1 MKQLT
6 KVMLRMQ
13 KNNTCRKSCEAHGF
27 FVCRSGAIQ
36 IKRKIILIFSIVVIL
51 LTSVFSFALADDK
64 AGDKTVKPKVE
75 KVGGVELEISR
86 FPLQHYQAHN
96 EAEDGFIKGAIVSIS
111 NSMLGMTQIIVLVVD
126 KAMELFM
133 SAEPIDNFSDAITSV
148 SKDIYNVLKKSFGE
162 IIFVFM
168 IGFVVYLFLIR
179 GSFKE
184 GMRRFV
190 LFFVV
195 MIVAGLWVNKAG
207 YWIESLNALSI
218 EGQGKLVTVGNK
230 LVGAFSDKSDSNLK
244 MDDVKKGKE
253 LEGTTAVLRNFY
265 FDAALKNPYLV
276 TNYGTPDEGK
286 ILKKGDG
293 EGGLDRIDTLLSFKL
308 TSEGQSAK
316 KKFINDK
323 EVKKYKN
330 QSIAEGSIY
339 AQLGYSFI
347 GFIAAISLGM
357 PFFLIAFLNFLI
369 QLIVLA
375 IAFFLPFAFI
385 LSYVPQFAYS
395 GFVSLGRMFALFVM
409 KALLTLVLIFVYA
422 ICVIVNKT
430 IPPTNLGMYFLNV
443 AAMAFVLIVAFVK
456 RDKIINFVTAGKVQ
470 SVDANLLENTRKQV
484 VQPSFDG
491 MKKVG
496 NSFSEWKNK
505 RDAAKAAEEQPLGDK
520 RSAPHQSTDGN
531 SKSKFDRTSQNNPL
545 KSDVSPKKEVE
556 RGRQL
561 EGSNVDSKAD
571 DYKPPLYVA
580 DGEDIER
587 TDQKETGASASNQL
601 PKVDIERSEQ
611 ATKDQLAEESNNKTN
626 VSNQLP
632 KVDIER
638 GEQATKDQ
646 LAEES
651 KNMSNVSSP
660 MSKVDVERSEQAAKD
675 QLAEEGNN
683 NSSASSK
690 IPMMDAERSDQIKH
704 FAEEEKTNSPKG
716 STSVPK
722 VDVERSDQGF
732 NEKTLTEASVS
743 NQKPLSPNDS
753 VPRNE
758 QTQPKEKVSAPVP
771 KTENETVKTS
781 DTQPKTKR
789 VIQQQPKHVKI
800 ELDQIESR
808 QSKSDRGGSGS

>member
-1 MKQLT
+1 MKKRNLIIT
-6 KVMLRMQ
+6 FLALVMLVS
-13 KNNTCRKSCEAHGF
+13 T
-27 FVCRSGAIQ
+27 
-36 IKRKIILIFSIVVIL
+36 
-51 LTSVFSFALADDK
+51 LTVTFANDK
-64 AGDKTVKPKVE
+64 DGDKTVKPKVE

-126 KAMELFM
+126 KAMDLFM
-133 SAEPIDNFSDAITSV
+133 SAEPIDNFSDAITNV
-148 SKDIYNVLKKSFGE
+148 SKQMYNVLKKSFGE
-162 IIFVFM
+162 ILFVFM
-168 IGFVVYLFLIR
+168 VGFVVYLFFIK

-184 GMRRFV
+184 GMRRFA

-195 MIVAGLWVNKAG
+195 MVVSALWVNKAG

-218 EGQGKLVTVGNK
+218 EGQGKLITVGNK
-230 LVGAFSDKSDSNLK
+230 LVGAFSDKSDSTLK

-276 TNYGTPDEGK
+276 TNYGTPNEGK

-323 EVKKYKN
+323 EVKEYKN

-347 GFIAAISLGM
+347 GFMAAISLGM

-422 ICVIVNKT
+422 VCVIVNKT

-443 AAMAFVLIVAFVK
+443 AAMAFVLIVAFWK
-456 RDKIINFVTAGKVQ
+456 RDKIIKFVTAGKVQ
-470 SVDANLLENTRKQV
+470 SLDANLLENTRKSV
-484 VQPSFDG
+484 VQPSWEG
-491 MKKVG
+491 VNKVG
-496 NSFSEWKNK
+496 SSIGEWKK
-505 RDAAKAAEEQPLGDK
+505 KHDAKKAAEERKKAEEEQQYSAER
-520 RSAPHQSTDGN
+520 RSAPQNQSTTGN
-531 SKSKFDRTSQNNPL
+531 SKFDRTSQNNSL
-545 KSDVSPKKEVE
+545 KNDESAKKEIE

-561 EGSNVDSKAD
+561 DGSNVDTKAD
-571 DYKPPLYVA
+571 DYKPPLYVT
-580 DGEDIER
+580 DGEDVER
-587 TDQKETGASASNQL
+587 TDQKETSASASNQL

-611 ATKDQLAEESNNKTN
+611 ATKDQLAEESNN
-626 VSNQLP
+626 
-632 KVDIER
+632 
-638 GEQATKDQ
+638 
-646 LAEES
+646 
-651 KNMSNVSSP
+651 MSNTSNP
-660 MSKVDVERSEQAAKD
+660 MSKVDVERSEQATKD
-675 QLAEEGNN
+675 QLAEESNNVSNASNPTPEVDVERSEQATKDQLAEESNN
-683 NSSASSK
+683 NSRASSK
-690 IPMMDAERSDQIKH
+690 IPIVDAERSDQGI
-704 FAEEEKTNSPKG
+704 
-716 STSVPK
+716 
-722 VDVERSDQGF
+722 
-732 NEKTLTEASVS
+732 NEKTLTEENVS
-743 NQKPLSPNDS
+743 DQKPLNT
-753 VPRNE
+753 VPYANVARKDQVSNE
-758 QTQPKEKVSAPVP
+758 HIHSEEKVNTPVP
-771 KTENETVKTS
+771 KSGNETVKES
-781 DTQPKTKR
+781 GAQPKTKR
-789 VIQQQPKHVKI
+789 VIQQKHVKI

-808 QSKSDRGGSGS
+808 QQSKSDRGNRT

>member
-1 MKQLT
+1 MKKHLII
-6 KVMLRMQ
+6 V
-13 KNNTCRKSCEAHGF
+13 S
-27 FVCRSGAIQ
+27 
-36 IKRKIILIFSIVVIL
+36 IILLILISIMAVA
-51 LTSVFSFALADDK
+51 SAEDK
-64 AGDKTVKPKVE
+64 DGDKTVQPKVE

-86 FPLQHYQAHN
+86 FPLEHYQAHN
-96 EAEDGFIKGAIVSIS
+96 QAEDGMIKGTIVSLS
-111 NSMLGMTQIIVLVVD
+111 NVMLGTTQIIVLVVD
-126 KAMELFM
+126 KAMDLFM
-133 SAEPIDNFSDAITSV
+133 SAEPIEGFSDAVTDV
-148 SKDIYNVLKKSFGE
+148 SKKMYSVLKNSFGE

-190 LFFVV
+190 LFFMV
-195 MIVAGLWVNKAG
+195 MIVAGLWVGKAG

-218 EGQGKLVTVGNK
+218 EAQGKLITVGNK
-230 LVGAFSDKSDSNLK
+230 LTDSFSSKGDTSLT
-244 MDDVKKGKE
+244 MDDVKKGQE
-253 LEGTTAVLRNFY
+253 LKGTTAVLRNFY
-265 FDAALKNPYLV
+265 FNAALKNPYLV
-276 TNYGTPDEGK
+276 TNYGTPNEK
-286 ILKKGDG
+286 TILKKGDG
-293 EGGLDRIDTLLSFKL
+293 KGGLDRIDTLLSFKL
-308 TSEGQSAK
+308 TSEGRSAK
-316 KKFINDK
+316 KEFINGK
-323 EVKKYKN
+323 EVKEYKN

-347 GFIAAISLGM
+347 GMLAAISLGV
-357 PFFLIAFLNFLI
+357 PFFLIPFLNFLI
-369 QLIVLA
+369 QIIVLA

-395 GFVSLGRMFALFVM
+395 GFVSLGRMFALFIM
-409 KALLTLVLIFVYA
+409 KAMLTLVLVFVYA
-422 ICVIVNKT
+422 VCVIVNKT

-443 AAMAFVLIVAFVK
+443 AALSAILIFAFLK

-484 VQPSFDG
+484 VQPSFDS

-496 NSFSEWKNK
+496 NGFSEWKKK
-505 RDAAKAAEEQPLGDK
+505 RDAKKAAEEKKKAAEEEQYLADRRRVPQNQPN
-520 RSAPHQSTDGN
+520 DGN
-531 SKSKFDRTSQNNPL
+531 SKFNRTSQNNTP
-545 KSDVSPKKEVE
+545 KNDVFSKNEIE

-580 DGEDIER
+580 DGEDVER

-638 GEQATKDQ
+638 GEQVTKDQ

-651 KNMSNVSSP
+651 NNMSNVSSP

-690 IPMMDAERSDQIKH
+690 IPMMDAERSDQIKEH
-704 FAEEEKTNSPKG
+704 IAEEEKTSSPKG

-722 VDVERSDQGF
+722 VDVERSDQGVS
-732 NEKTLTEASVS
+732 EKTLTEESIS
-743 NQKPLSPNDS
+743 NQK
-753 VPRNE
+753 
-758 QTQPKEKVSAPVP
+758 EKGSAPVP

-781 DTQPKTKR
+781 DTRPKTKR

-808 QSKSDRGGSGS
+808 QSKNGQGDRS

>member
-1 MKQLT
+1 MKKHLII
-6 KVMLRMQ
+6 V
-13 KNNTCRKSCEAHGF
+13 S
-27 FVCRSGAIQ
+27 
-36 IKRKIILIFSIVVIL
+36 IILLILISIMAVA
-51 LTSVFSFALADDK
+51 SAEDK
-64 AGDKTVKPKVE
+64 DGDKTVQPKVE

-86 FPLQHYQAHN
+86 FPLEHYQAHN
-96 EAEDGFIKGAIVSIS
+96 QAEDGMIKGAIVSLS
-111 NSMLGMTQIIVLVVD
+111 NVMLGTTQIIVLVVD
-126 KAMELFM
+126 KAMDLFM
-133 SAEPIDNFSDAITSV
+133 SAEPIEGFSDAVTDV
-148 SKDIYNVLKKSFGE
+148 SKKMYSVLKNSFGE

-190 LFFVV
+190 LFFMV
-195 MIVAGLWVNKAG
+195 MIVAGLWVGKAG

-218 EGQGKLVTVGNK
+218 EAQGKLITVGNK
-230 LVGAFSDKSDSNLK
+230 LTDSFSSKGDSSLT
-244 MDDVKKGKE
+244 MDDVKKGQE
-253 LEGTTAVLRNFY
+253 LKGTTAVLRNFY
-265 FDAALKNPYLV
+265 FNAALKNPYLV
-276 TNYGTPDEGK
+276 TNYGTPNEK
-286 ILKKGDG
+286 TILKKGDG
-293 EGGLDRIDTLLSFKL
+293 KGGLDRIDTLLSFKL
-308 TSEGQSAK
+308 TSEGRSAK
-316 KKFINDK
+316 KEFINDK
-323 EVKKYKN
+323 EVKEYKN

-347 GFIAAISLGM
+347 GMLAAISLGV
-357 PFFLIAFLNFLI
+357 PFFLIPFLNFLI
-369 QLIVLA
+369 QIIVLA

-395 GFVSLGRMFALFVM
+395 GFVSLGRMFALFIM
-409 KALLTLVLIFVYA
+409 KAMLTLVLVFVYA
-422 ICVIVNKT
+422 VCVIVNKT

-443 AAMAFVLIVAFVK
+443 AALSAILIFAFLK

-470 SVDANLLENTRKQV
+470 SVDANLLENTRKAV
-484 VQPSFDG
+484 VQPSWEG
-491 MKKVG
+491 AKKVG
-496 NSFSEWKNK
+496 SGISEWKKK
-505 RDAAKAAEEQPLGDK
+505 RDAKKAAEEKKKAEEEQQYLAER
-520 RSAPHQSTDGN
+520 RSAPQNQSTTGN
-531 SKSKFDRTSQNNPL
+531 SKFDRTSQNNSL
-545 KSDVSPKKEVE
+545 KNDASAKKEIE

-561 EGSNVDSKAD
+561 DGSSIDSKAD
-571 DYKPPLYVA
+571 DYKPPLYVT
-580 DGEDIER
+580 DGEDVER

-651 KNMSNVSSP
+651 NNMSNVSNP
-660 MSKVDVERSEQAAKD
+660 MSKVDVERSDQAAKD

-690 IPMMDAERSDQIKH
+690 IPMVDAERSDQIKEH
-704 FAEEEKTNSPKG
+704 IAEEEKTNSPKA

-732 NEKTLTEASVS
+732 NEKTLTNVS
-743 NQKPLSPNDS
+743 NQKPLNAVPN
-753 VPRNE
+753 VARNE
-758 QTQPKEKVSAPVP
+758 QIKVSSSVP

-789 VIQQQPKHVKI
+789 VIQQPKHVKI

-808 QSKSDRGGSGS
+808 QSKSDRGNRT

>member
-1 MKQLT
+1 M
-6 KVMLRMQ
+6 
-13 KNNTCRKSCEAHGF
+13 
-27 FVCRSGAIQ
+27 
-36 IKRKIILIFSIVVIL
+36 LIFSIVVIL
-51 LTSVFSFALADDK
+51 LTSVFSFALADNK
-64 AGDKTVKPKVE
+64 EGDKTVKPKVE

-111 NSMLGMTQIIVLVVD
+111 NSMLGMTQIVVVVVD
-126 KAMELFM
+126 KAMDLFM

-148 SKDIYNVLKKSFGE
+148 SKEMYNVLKKSFGE

-218 EGQGKLVTVGNK
+218 EGQGKLITVGNK

-265 FDAALKNPYLV
+265 FDAALKSPYLV
-276 TNYGTPDEGK
+276 TNYGTPNEEK

-293 EGGLDRIDTLLSFKL
+293 EGGLNRIDTLLSFKL

-323 EVKKYKN
+323 EVKEYKN

-347 GFIAAISLGM
+347 GFMAAISLGV
-357 PFFLIAFLNFLI
+357 PFFLIPFLNFLI

-422 ICVIVNKT
+422 VCVIVDKT

-496 NSFSEWKNK
+496 NGFSEWKKK
-505 RDAAKAAEEQPLGDK
+505 RDAKKAAEEK
-520 RSAPHQSTDGN
+520 KAEEERNIAERRSSPQNQLTAGS
-531 SKSKFDRTSQNNPL
+531 SKFDRTSQNSNH
-545 KSDVSPKKEVE
+545 KNDTAKKEIE

-561 EGSNVDSKAD
+561 DGSSVDTKAD
-571 DYKPPLYVA
+571 DYKPPLYMA
-580 DGEDIER
+580 DGEDVER

-611 ATKDQLAEESNNKTN
+611 ATKDQLAEESSNETN

-638 GEQATKDQ
+638 SEQATKDQ
-646 LAEES
+646 LTEES
-651 KNMSNVSSP
+651 NNMSNVSNP
-660 MSKVDVERSEQAAKD
+660 MSKVDVERSEQATKD

-683 NSSASSK
+683 HSSASTK
-690 IPMMDAERSDQIKH
+690 IPMVDAERSDQIKEH
-704 FAEEEKTNSPKG
+704 IAEEEKTNSSKA
-716 STSVPK
+716 STSVHE
-722 VDVERSDQGF
+722 VDVERSDQGGS
-732 NEKTLTEASVS
+732 EKTLTEESIS
-743 NQKPLSPNDS
+743 NQKPVSP
-753 VPRNE
+753 VPNANVARNE
-758 QTQPKEKVSAPVP
+758 QTQPKERVSTPVP

>member
-1 MKQLT
+1 
-6 KVMLRMQ
+6 ML
-13 KNNTCRKSCEAHGF
+13 
-27 FVCRSGAIQ
+27 
-36 IKRKIILIFSIVVIL
+36 LIFSIVVIL

-64 AGDKTVKPKVE
+64 EGDKTVKPKVE

-86 FPLQHYQAHN
+86 FPLQHYQAQN
-96 EAEDGFIKGAIVSIS
+96 EAETGIIKGNILALS
-111 NSMLGMTQIIVLVVD
+111 NVMLSFTQTTVMIVD
-126 KAMELFM
+126 KALDLFM
-133 SAEPIDNFSDAITSV
+133 SAELIDNFSDAITSV
-148 SKDIYNVLKKSFGE
+148 SKETYNVLKKSFGE

-168 IGFVVYLFLIR
+168 IGFVVYLFLVR

-195 MIVAGLWVNKAG
+195 MIVAGLWVSKAG

-218 EGQGKLVTVGNK
+218 EGQGKLITVGNK
-230 LVGAFSDKSDSNLK
+230 IVKSFSSKSDSSLSVE
-244 MDDVKKGKE
+244 DVKKGKE

-265 FDAALKNPYLV
+265 FDAAMKNPYLV
-276 TNYGTPDEGK
+276 TNYGTPNEK
-286 ILKKGDG
+286 TILKKGDG
-293 EGGLDRIDTLLSFKL
+293 EGGLDRIDTLLSFRL
-308 TSEGQSAK
+308 TSDGQRAK
-316 KKFINDK
+316 KEFINKK
-323 EVKKYKN
+323 EIKEYKN
-330 QSIAEGSIY
+330 QSIAEGNIF

-347 GFIAAISLGM
+347 GMLAAISLGI

-369 QLIVLA
+369 QIIVLA

-409 KALLTLVLIFVYA
+409 KALLTLVLIFVYV
-422 ICVIVNKT
+422 ICVITTKT

-443 AAMAFVLIVAFVK
+443 VVMSAILIISFLK

-470 SVDANLLENTRKQV
+470 SVDANLLENTRRHV

-496 NSFSEWKNK
+496 NSISEWKKK

-561 EGSNVDSKAD
+561 DGSNVDTKAD
-571 DYKPPLYVA
+571 DYKPPLYTV
-580 DGEDIER
+580 DREDVER
-587 TDQKETGASASNQL
+587 MDQMETGARASNQL
-601 PKVDIERSEQ
+601 PKVDVERSEQ
-611 ATKDQLAEESNNKTN
+611 TKADLESEGRKSSPTS
-626 VSNQLP
+626 SNYLP
-632 KVDIER
+632 KVDIDR
-638 GEQATKDQ
+638 NDQ
-646 LAEES
+646 LTKENLEAES
-651 KNMSNVSSP
+651 K
-660 MSKVDVERSEQAAKD
+660 
-675 QLAEEGNN
+675 GNN
-683 NSSASSK
+683 NTKPVSS
-690 IPMMDAERSDQIKH
+690 IPRMDAERSDQIKEH
-704 FAEEEKTNSPKG
+704 IAEEKTNNSKA

-732 NEKTLTEASVS
+732 NEKTLAEGNVS
-743 NQKPLSPNDS
+743 NQKPLNTVANVGVERNDQVS
-753 VPRNE
+753 SEQIQPDRNRS
-758 QTQPKEKVSAPVP
+758 TPKTSTTVP
-771 KTENETVKTS
+771 KSDTETVKTS
-781 DTQPKTKR
+781 NATSNKQPKTKR

-800 ELDQIESR
+800 ELEEIESR
-808 QSKSDRGGSGS
+808 QSKSDRGNRT

>member
-1 MKQLT
+1 MKKHLII
-6 KVMLRMQ
+6 V
-13 KNNTCRKSCEAHGF
+13 S
-27 FVCRSGAIQ
+27 
-36 IKRKIILIFSIVVIL
+36 IILLILISIMAVA
-51 LTSVFSFALADDK
+51 SAEDK
-64 AGDKTVKPKVE
+64 DGDKTVQPKVE

-86 FPLQHYQAHN
+86 FPLEHYQAHN
-96 EAEDGFIKGAIVSIS
+96 EAEDGMIKGAIVSIS

-126 KAMELFM
+126 KAMDLFM
-133 SAEPIDNFSDAITSV
+133 SAEPIDNFSDAITNV
-148 SKDIYNVLKKSFGE
+148 SKQMYNVLKKSFGE
-162 IIFVFM
+162 ILFVFM
-168 IGFVVYLFLIR
+168 VGFVVYLFFIK

-184 GMRRFV
+184 GMRRFA

-195 MIVAGLWVNKAG
+195 MVVSALWVNKAG

-218 EGQGKLVTVGNK
+218 EGQGKLITVGNK
-230 LVGAFSDKSDSNLK
+230 LVGAFSDKSDSTLK

-496 NSFSEWKNK
+496 NSFSEWKKK
-505 RDAAKAAEEQPLGDK
+505 RDAKKAAEEKKKAAEEEQYLAD
-520 RSAPHQSTDGN
+520 RRRAPQNQSNDGN
-531 SKSKFDRTSQNNPL
+531 SKFDRTSQNNPP
-545 KSDVSPKKEVE
+545 KNHVSSKNEIE

-561 EGSNVDSKAD
+561 EGSNIDSKAD
-571 DYKPPLYVA
+571 DYKPPLYVT
-580 DGEDIER
+580 DGEDVER

-611 ATKDQLAEESNNKTN
+611 ATKDQLKEEGGSNAN
-626 VSNQLP
+626 
-632 KVDIER
+632 
-638 GEQATKDQ
+638 A
-646 LAEES
+646 
-651 KNMSNVSSP
+651 SSP
-660 MSKVDVERSEQAAKD
+660 MPKVVDVERNEQDAKD

-683 NSSASSK
+683 NSSASTK
-690 IPMMDAERSDQIKH
+690 IPMVDAERSDQIKEH
-704 FAEEEKTNSPKG
+704 IAEEEKTNSSKA
-716 STSVPK
+716 STSVHE
-722 VDVERSDQGF
+722 VDVERSDQGAS
-732 NEKTLTEASVS
+732 EKTLTEESIS
-743 NQKPLSPNDS
+743 NQKPVSP
-753 VPRNE
+753 VPNANVARNE
-758 QTQPKEKVSAPVP
+758 QTQPKERVSTPVP

>member
-1 MKQLT
+1 M
-6 KVMLRMQ
+6 
-13 KNNTCRKSCEAHGF
+13 
-27 FVCRSGAIQ
+27 
-36 IKRKIILIFSIVVIL
+36 KRKIILIFSIVVIL

-64 AGDKTVKPKVE
+64 EGDKTVKPKVE

-86 FPLQHYQAHN
+86 FPLEHYQAHN
-96 EAEDGFIKGAIVSIS
+96 EAEDGMIKGAIVSIS

-126 KAMELFM
+126 KAMDLFM
-133 SAEPIDNFSDAITSV
+133 SAEPIENFSDAITNV
-148 SKDIYNVLKKSFGE
+148 SKQMYNVLKKSFGE
-162 IIFVFM
+162 ILFVFM
-168 IGFVVYLFLIR
+168 VGFVVYLFFIK

-184 GMRRFV
+184 GMRRFA

-195 MIVAGLWVNKAG
+195 MVVSALWVNKAG

-218 EGQGKLVTVGNK
+218 EGQGKLITVGNK
-230 LVGAFSDKSDSNLK
+230 LVDAFSDKSDSTLK

-316 KKFINDK
+316 KKFIKDK

-496 NSFSEWKNK
+496 NSFSEWKKK
-505 RDAAKAAEEQPLGDK
+505 RDAKKAAEEQSLGDK
-520 RSAPHQSTDGN
+520 RSAPHNQSVGD
-531 SKSKFDRTSQNNPL
+531 SKIDRTSQNNPI
-545 KSDVSPKKEVE
+545 KGDAAAKKEVE
-556 RGRQL
+556 RKRQL
-561 EGSNVDSKAD
+561 A
-571 DYKPPLYVA
+571 
-580 DGEDIER
+580 
-587 TDQKETGASASNQL
+587 ASNQL
-601 PKVDIERSEQ
+601 AEENKDNTDASNVMPKVDVERSEQ
-611 ATKDQLAEESNNKTN
+611 LAKDQLKKEGDSNTSASN
-626 VSNQLP
+626 VMP
-632 KVDIER
+632 KVDVER
-638 GEQATKDQ
+638 SEQLAKDQ
-646 LAEES
+646 LKEEGGS
-651 KNMSNVSSP
+651 NTSASNVMPKVDVERSEQFAKDQLKEEGGSNTSASNVMPKVDVERSEQHAKDQLKEEDGSNANASSP
-660 MSKVDVERSEQAAKD
+660 MPKVADVERSEQAAKD

-683 NSSASSK
+683 NSSASTK
-690 IPMMDAERSDQIKH
+690 IPIVDAERSDQGI
-704 FAEEEKTNSPKG
+704 S
-716 STSVPK
+716 
-722 VDVERSDQGF
+722 
-732 NEKTLTEASVS
+732 EKTLTEENISNQNSVS
-743 NQKPLSPNDS
+743 S
-753 VPRNE
+753 VPNSNVARNE

-808 QSKSDRGGSGS
+808 QSKNGQGDRS

>member
-1 MKQLT
+1 MK
-6 KVMLRMQ
+6 
-13 KNNTCRKSCEAHGF
+13 HGF
-27 FVCRSGAIQ
+27 FVYRSGAIQ
-36 IKRKIILIFSIVVIL
+36 IKRKIILVFSIVVIL

-64 AGDKTVKPKVE
+64 EGDKTVKPKVE

-96 EAEDGFIKGAIVSIS
+96 QAEDGFIKGGIVSIS

-126 KAMELFM
+126 KAMDLFM

-148 SKDIYNVLKKSFGE
+148 SKEMYNVLKKSFGE

-168 IGFVVYLFLIR
+168 IGFVVYLFFIR

-218 EGQGKLVTVGNK
+218 EGQGKLITVGNK
-230 LVGAFSDKSDSNLK
+230 LVGAFSDKSDSTLK

-265 FDAALKNPYLV
+265 FDAALKSPYLV
-276 TNYGTPDEGK
+276 TNYGTPNEK
-286 ILKKGDG
+286 TILKKGDG

-308 TSEGQSAK
+308 TSQGQSAK

-323 EVKKYKN
+323 EVNEYKN

-347 GFIAAISLGM
+347 GFMAAVSLGV
-357 PFFLIAFLNFLI
+357 PFFLIPFLNFLI

-470 SVDANLLENTRKQV
+470 SVDANLLENTRKAV
-484 VQPSFDG
+484 VQPSWEG
-491 MKKVG
+491 AKKVG
-496 NSFSEWKNK
+496 SGISEWKKK
-505 RDAAKAAEEQPLGDK
+505 RDAKKAAEEKKAEEERYLAER
-520 RSAPHQSTDGN
+520 RSAPQNQSATGN
-531 SKSKFDRTSQNNPL
+531 SKFDRTSQNNPL
-545 KSDVSPKKEVE
+545 KKDASAKKEIE

-561 EGSNVDSKAD
+561 DGSSVDAKAD

-580 DGEDIER
+580 DGEDVER
-587 TDQKETGASASNQL
+587 TDQNETGASASNSL

-611 ATKDQLAEESNNKTN
+611 LAKDQLKEEGDSNTSA
-626 VSNQLP
+626 SNPLP
-632 KVDIER
+632 KVDVER
-638 GEQATKDQ
+638 SEQATKDQ
-646 LAEES
+646 LKEEGG
-651 KNMSNVSSP
+651 SNANASSP
-660 MSKVDVERSEQAAKD
+660 MSKVVDVERSEQAAKD

-683 NSSASSK
+683 NSNASSK
-690 IPMMDAERSDQIKH
+690 IPVVDAERSDQIKEH
-704 FAEEEKTNSPKG
+704 IAEEEKNNSPKG

-732 NEKTLTEASVS
+732 NEKTLTNVS
-743 NQKPLSPNDS
+743 NQKPLNAVPN
-753 VPRNE
+753 VARNE
-758 QTQPKEKVSAPVP
+758 QIQTEEKVSASVP
-771 KTENETVKTS
+771 KTENETIKKS

-800 ELDQIESR
+800 DLEQIESR
-808 QSKSDRGGSGS
+808 QSKNDRGGKGS

>member
-1 MKQLT
+1 MKQ
-6 KVMLRMQ
+6 
-13 KNNTCRKSCEAHGF
+13 HGF

-36 IKRKIILIFSIVVIL
+36 IKRKMLLIFSIVVIL

-64 AGDKTVKPKVE
+64 EGDKTVKPKVE

-86 FPLQHYQAHN
+86 FPLQHYQAQN
-96 EAEDGFIKGAIVSIS
+96 EAETGIIKGNILALS
-111 NSMLGMTQIIVLVVD
+111 NVMLSFTQTTVMIVD
-126 KAMELFM
+126 KALDLFM
-133 SAEPIDNFSDAITSV
+133 SAELIDNFSDAITSV
-148 SKDIYNVLKKSFGE
+148 SKETYNVLKKSFGE

-168 IGFVVYLFLIR
+168 IGFVVYLFLVR

-195 MIVAGLWVNKAG
+195 MIVAGLWVSKAG

-218 EGQGKLVTVGNK
+218 EGQGKLITVGNK
-230 LVGAFSDKSDSNLK
+230 IVKSFSSKSDSSLSVE
-244 MDDVKKGKE
+244 DVKKGKE

-265 FDAALKNPYLV
+265 FDAAMKNPYLV
-276 TNYGTPDEGK
+276 TNYGTPNEK
-286 ILKKGDG
+286 TILKKGDG
-293 EGGLDRIDTLLSFKL
+293 EGGLDRIDTLLSFRL
-308 TSEGQSAK
+308 TSDGQRAK
-316 KKFINDK
+316 KEFINKK
-323 EVKKYKN
+323 EIKEYKN
-330 QSIAEGSIY
+330 QSIAEGNIF

-347 GFIAAISLGM
+347 GMLAAISLGI

-369 QLIVLA
+369 QIIVLA

-409 KALLTLVLIFVYA
+409 KALLTLVLIFVYV
-422 ICVIVNKT
+422 ICVITTKT

-443 AAMAFVLIVAFVK
+443 VVMSAILIISFLK

-470 SVDANLLENTRKQV
+470 SVDANLLENTRRHV

-496 NSFSEWKNK
+496 NSISEWKKK

-561 EGSNVDSKAD
+561 DGSNVDTKAD
-571 DYKPPLYVA
+571 DYKPPLYTV
-580 DGEDIER
+580 DREDVER
-587 TDQKETGASASNQL
+587 MDQMETGARASNQL
-601 PKVDIERSEQ
+601 PKVDVERSEQ
-611 ATKDQLAEESNNKTN
+611 TKADLESEGRKSSPTS
-626 VSNQLP
+626 SNYLP
-632 KVDIER
+632 KVDIDR
-638 GEQATKDQ
+638 NDQ
-646 LAEES
+646 LTKENLEAES
-651 KNMSNVSSP
+651 K
-660 MSKVDVERSEQAAKD
+660 
-675 QLAEEGNN
+675 GNN
-683 NSSASSK
+683 NTKPVSS
-690 IPMMDAERSDQIKH
+690 IPRMDAERSDQIKEH
-704 FAEEEKTNSPKG
+704 IAEEKTNNSKA

-732 NEKTLTEASVS
+732 NEKTLAEGNVS
-743 NQKPLSPNDS
+743 NQKPLNTVANVGVERNDQVS
-753 VPRNE
+753 SEQIQPDRNRS
-758 QTQPKEKVSAPVP
+758 TPKTSTTVP
-771 KTENETVKTS
+771 KSDTETVKTS
-781 DTQPKTKR
+781 NATSNKQPKTKR

-800 ELDQIESR
+800 ELEEIESR
-808 QSKSDRGGSGS
+808 QSKSDRGNRT

>member
-1 MKQLT
+1 MKQ
-6 KVMLRMQ
+6 
-13 KNNTCRKSCEAHGF
+13 HGF
-27 FVCRSGAIQ
+27 FLCRSGAIQ
-36 IKRKIILIFSIVVIL
+36 IKRKIILVFSIVVIL

-64 AGDKTVKPKVE
+64 EGDKTVKPKVE

-96 EAEDGFIKGAIVSIS
+96 EAEEGFIKGAIVSIS

-126 KAMELFM
+126 KAMDLFM
-133 SAEPIDNFSDAITSV
+133 SAEPIDNFSDAITNV
-148 SKDIYNVLKKSFGE
+148 SKQMYNVLKKSFGE
-162 IIFVFM
+162 ILFVFM
-168 IGFVVYLFLIR
+168 VGFVVYLFFIK

-195 MIVAGLWVNKAG
+195 MVVSALWVNKAG
-207 YWIESLNALSI
+207 YWIDSLNALSI
-218 EGQGKLVTVGNK
+218 EGQGKLITVGNK
-230 LVGAFSDKSDSNLK
+230 LVGAFSDKSDTTLK

-265 FDAALKNPYLV
+265 FDAALKSPYLV
-276 TNYGTPDEGK
+276 TNYGTPNEK
-286 ILKKGDG
+286 TILKKGDG

-308 TSEGQSAK
+308 TSQGQSAK

-323 EVKKYKN
+323 EVKEYKN

-347 GFIAAISLGM
+347 GFMAAISLGM

-369 QLIVLA
+369 QIIVLA

-422 ICVIVNKT
+422 VCVIVNKT

-443 AAMAFVLIVAFVK
+443 AAMTFVLIVAFLK

-470 SVDANLLENTRKQV
+470 SVDGNLLENTRKQV
-484 VQPSFDG
+484 MQPSFDG
-491 MKKVG
+491 MKKFG
-496 NSFSEWKNK
+496 NSISEWKKK
-505 RDAAKAAEEQPLGDK
+505 RDAKKAAEERKKAEEEQQYSVER
-520 RSAPHQSTDGN
+520 RSAPQNQSTTGN
-531 SKSKFDRTSQNNPL
+531 SKFDRTSQNNSL
-545 KSDVSPKKEVE
+545 KNDASAKKEIE

-561 EGSNVDSKAD
+561 DGSSVDSKAD
-571 DYKPPLYVA
+571 DYKPPLYVT
-580 DGEDIER
+580 DGEDLER
-587 TDQKETGASASNQL
+587 KGQKETGASASNQL

-611 ATKDQLAEESNNKTN
+611 ATKDQLEEESNNSASA
-626 VSNQLP
+626 SNQLA

-638 GEQATKDQ
+638 SEQDQLAEENSNNMSNVDVDRSEQATKDQ

-651 KNMSNVSSP
+651 
-660 MSKVDVERSEQAAKD
+660 
-675 QLAEEGNN
+675 NN
-683 NSSASSK
+683 NSRASSK
-690 IPMMDAERSDQIKH
+690 IPIVDAERSDQIKEH
-704 FAEEEKTNSPKG
+704 IAEEERANSPKA
-716 STSVPK
+716 STSVHE
-722 VDVERSDQGF
+722 VDVERSDQGVS
-732 NEKTLTEASVS
+732 EKTLTEESIS
-743 NQKPLSPNDS
+743 NQKSVNS
-753 VPRNE
+753 VPNANIARNE
-758 QTQPKEKVSAPVP
+758 QTQSKEKVRSSVP
-771 KTENETVKTS
+771 KTENETVKAS
-781 DTQPKTKR
+781 DAQPKVKR
-789 VIQQQPKHVKI
+789 VIKQQPKHLKI

-808 QSKSDRGGSGS
+808 QSKNDRGGNGS

>member
-1 MKQLT
+1 M
-6 KVMLRMQ
+6 
-13 KNNTCRKSCEAHGF
+13 
-27 FVCRSGAIQ
+27 Q

-64 AGDKTVKPKVE
+64 EGDKTVKPKVE

-126 KAMELFM
+126 KAMDLFM
-133 SAEPIDNFSDAITSV
+133 SAEPIDNFSDAITNV
-148 SKDIYNVLKKSFGE
+148 SKQMYNVLKKSFGE
-162 IIFVFM
+162 ILFVFM
-168 IGFVVYLFLIR
+168 VGFVVYLFFIK

-184 GMRRFV
+184 GMRRFA

-195 MIVAGLWVNKAG
+195 MVVSALWVNKAG

-218 EGQGKLVTVGNK
+218 EGQGKLITVGNK
-230 LVGAFSDKSDSNLK
+230 LVGAFSDKSDSTLK

-276 TNYGTPDEGK
+276 TNYGTPNEGK

-323 EVKKYKN
+323 EVKEYKN
-330 QSIAEGSIY
+330 QSLAEGSIY

-347 GFIAAISLGM
+347 GFMAAISLGM

-422 ICVIVNKT
+422 VCVIVNKT

-496 NSFSEWKNK
+496 NGFSEWKKK
-505 RDAAKAAEEQPLGDK
+505 RDAKKAAEERKKAEEEQQYSAER
-520 RSAPHQSTDGN
+520 RSAPQNQSTGN
-531 SKSKFDRTSQNNPL
+531 SKFDRTSQNNPL
-545 KSDVSPKKEVE
+545 KNDTSAKKEIE

-561 EGSNVDSKAD
+561 DGSNVDSKAD
-571 DYKPPLYVA
+571 DYKPPLYVV
-580 DGEDIER
+580 DGGKEER
-587 TDQKETGASASNQL
+587 TDQTETGARASNQL
-601 PKVDIERSEQ
+601 PKVDVERSEQ
-611 ATKDQLAEESNNKTN
+611 ATKEQLAEESNN
-626 VSNQLP
+626 
-632 KVDIER
+632 
-638 GEQATKDQ
+638 
-646 LAEES
+646 
-651 KNMSNVSSP
+651 MSNTSNP
-660 MSKVDVERSEQAAKD
+660 MSKVDVERSEQATKE
-675 QLAEEGNN
+675 QLAEESNN
-683 NSSASSK
+683 VSSASNPMSK
-690 IPMMDAERSDQIKH
+690 VDVERSEQATKEQL
-704 FAEEEKTNSPKG
+704 AEESNNMSNASNPT
-716 STSVPK
+716 PK
-722 VDVERSDQGF
+722 VDVERSEQAIKDQLAEESNNNSRASSKIPIVDAERSDQGVSK
-732 NEKTLTEASVS
+732 KTLTEESIS
-743 NQKPLSPNDS
+743 NQKPVSPVQNAN
-753 VPRNE
+753 VARNE
-758 QTQPKEKVSAPVP
+758 QRQSEEKVRASVP
-771 KTENETVKTS
+771 KTENETVKAS
-781 DTQPKTKR
+781 DAQPKVKR

-800 ELDQIESR
+800 ELDHIESR
-808 QSKSDRGGSGS
+808 QSKNGRGDRS